1 MDYIKFFWKPAAWGF
16 FVIIL
21 SAIDT
26 TDMSRPR
33 LFNFQHFDKVL
44 HFTMYLIFTYLLIA
58 DMIRSGITGDY
69 LYISFLLSAS
79 AIVFFGGAVEILQ
92 MIPVLHRNA
101 SFSDFFANTAGAVTA
116 VVLFRPVKQIIA
128 VVIRD
133 QS

>member
-1 MDYIKFFWKPAAWGF
+1 
-16 FVIIL
+16 
-21 SAIDT
+21 
-26 TDMSRPR
+26 MSRPR